1 LLLSDGPSSY
11 DFGTLATNSSTSHLF
26 VLTNG
31 GAATATS
38 VASSL
43 TGVFAF
49 VGGGYPGVGGTC
61 GPSVPAGASCA
72 LNVGFTPTAA
82 GPASATLTVTYF
94 DGAHA
99 TQVSRDLG
107 GHGTTH
113 AFLAITD
120 FPVMYYTAYGLH
132 ADPATFAFG
141 AHGLGSTTVH
151 TFVVTNNGSVTA
163 TSMTGDALGAPFS
176 YAGGSYPGTS
186 GTCGA
191 TLAPGDDCTV
201 VVAFKPT
208 SVAGGVA
215 TLTVEYNDGGGA
227 NSASR
232 PMSGTGT
239 SAPLLVIQD
248 FDVTNLYPGGWD
260 FGTRGIGNADSHQF
274 YVSNTGGAA
283 AVSMQAP
290 AIGSGFG
297 YVGGTYPGSGGTC
310 STTLSA
316 GGTCTVN
323 VFFQPAATGPATGAV
338 KINYRDGV
346 GTQLAASRVVTGTG
360 TMLGLVQI
368 DQKSNGGDGL
378 YTSFGSVAIGSA
390 AEQGFTVRNI
400 GGGSVSGMS
409 FSALGAPFSFAGGT
423 FPGNGGD
430 CGTTLVAGASC
441 TIVVDFTPT
450 TVASFSATLSMTYS
464 DGVSSE
470 GTSRGLVGQGV
481 DGAELQISAWS
492 NGGSDPSFDY
502 GAWGV
507 PVDHTFY
514 VTNHGNKTASAIAA
528 IAPSAPFSWKGGTFP
543 GAGGSCSTANTL
555 AVGGSCL
562 LVVTFSGAASGSTTF
577 GVSYA
582 DGTGNTK
589 SATLD
594 VTGEVAPNAMLVV
607 TDCNGCGVDSNPAD
621 FGTTSTSAGR
631 SFVVTNN
638 GGKTATMLH
647 DGGLLAAPFGYTGGN
662 YPGSTGSPGP
672 GGPCSATLDPGASC
686 SVYLTFTPPAS
697 GSYASTLGIAYDDG
711 TGTSAT
717 ATRAVIGARTSLAL
731 LHVHDWS
738 EADTGGGDVY
748 NFGTAG
754 IPIDH
759 VFTITNDGSQTAT
772 SMGDG
777 NGLGSG
783 FNWKGGHYPGTGGD
797 CVGQL
802 AASGICRVVVTFTP
816 TGNGYTSS
824 TMLIAYYD
832 GANGQY
838 AKRAISASGTTAALL
853 QITDGDQP
861 PTNPWEQNPPPY
873 DYGTVGQSADATFTI
888 KNWGAATA
896 TVITDGGTLGN
907 GFAWTGAV
915 VYGGGT
921 CGAQLA
927 SGASC
932 TVKVTFSPSG
942 DGPRTSTLSVS
953 YNDGG
958 TTQVA
963 TRVLTGTATTKALVN
978 VYDWWD
984 SQGGSKPGNQSWTP
998 PPYDYGLWGL
1008 PVEHTFTL
1016 RNDGGGAASM
1026 LANGGSMGT
1035 GFAWKDGSYPGTGG
1049 DCMTSLGVGAT
1060 CSVVVVF
1067 TPGGPGTLSGQ
1078 MRVSYNDGAVT
1089 RTAVRSLMGTGT
1101 TNANLT
1107 VSEYFG
1113 PNFCTDCTPYDMGSV
1128 AVGGSIEH
1136 TFTITNTG
1144 ARTATAIA
1152 PTSTLVTPFSYK
1164 GVSGY
1169 PGTGGDC
1176 GAMLAAGNS
1185 CSLVVVFTPQS
1196 SGLVMGTLG
1205 ITFSDSTMFAGMASR
1220 AIQGTG
1226 N

>member
-1 LLLSDGPSSY
+1 
-11 DFGTLATNSSTSHLF
+11 
-26 VLTNG
+26 
-31 GAATATS
+31 

-43 TGVFAF
+43 TGVFAY
-49 VGGGYPGVGGTC
+49 VGGNYPGVGGTC
-61 GPSVPAGASCA
+61 GPSLPAGASCA
-72 LNVGFTPTAA
+72 LNVGFTPSAA

-99 TQVSRDLG
+99 TAVSRDLG

-113 AFLAITD
+113 AFLSITD
-120 FPVMYYTAYGLH
+120 FPVMYYQAYGLH
-132 ADPATFAFG
+132 ADPATFSFG
-141 AHGLGSTTVH
+141 AEGLGSTTVH
-151 TFVVTNNGSVTA
+151 TFVVTNTGQVTA
-163 TSMTGDALGAPFS
+163 TAVSGDALAAPFS
-176 YAGGSYPGTS
+176 YAGGTFPGIG

-191 TLAPGDDCTV
+191 PLAPGDDCTV

-215 TLTVEYNDGGGA
+215 TLTVGYNDGVGA
-227 NSASR
+227 QSATR

-239 SAPLLVIQD
+239 SGPLLVIRD

-260 FGTRGIGNADSHQF
+260 FGTRGVGNADSHQF
-274 YVSNTGGAA
+274 YVTNTGGAA
-283 AVSMQAP
+283 ALSMQAP
-290 AIGSGFG
+290 SLGSGFG
-297 YVGGTYPGSGGTC
+297 YVGGVYPGSGGTC

-316 GGTCTVN
+316 GSSCTVN
-323 VFFQPAATGPATGAV
+323 VSFQPVATGPATGTV
-338 KINYRDGV
+338 KINYRDSV

-360 TMLGLVQI
+360 TMLGLVEI
-368 DQKSNGGDGL
+368 DEKSDHSDGL
-378 YTSFGSVAIGSA
+378 FTSFGAIALGSG
-390 AEQGFTVRNI
+390 AEQMFTIRNI
-400 GGGSVSGMS
+400 GAGSVSAMS
-409 FSALGAPFSFAGGT
+409 FSGLAAPFAFAGGS
-423 FPGNGGD
+423 FPGSGGD
-430 CGTTLVAGASC
+430 CGTTLLAGATC
-441 TIVVDFTPT
+441 TLVVDFTP
-450 TVASFSATLSMTYS
+450 AAKGSFSTTLSVTYS

-481 DGAELQISAWS
+481 DGAELELTAWS
-492 NGGSDPSFDY
+492 SGGNDPSFDY
-502 GAWGV
+502 GPWGV
-507 PVDHTFY
+507 AVDHTFY
-514 VTNHGNKTASAIAA
+514 VTNRGNKTASALAA
-528 IAPSAPFSWKGGTFP
+528 LAPAAPFSWKGGTFP

-555 AVGGSCL
+555 AVGASCT
-562 LVVTFSGAASGSTTF
+562 LVVTFSGAATGSGTF

-589 SATLD
+589 SATID
-594 VTGEVAPNAMLVV
+594 VTGQAAPNAMLVV
-607 TDCNGCGVDSNPAD
+607 TDCTGCGVDSRPAD
-621 FGTTSTSAGR
+621 FGTTSTSTTR

-647 DGGLLAAPFGYTGGN
+647 DAGVLAAPFGYAGGN
-662 YPGSTGSPGP
+662 YPGTTGSPGP
-672 GGPCSATLDPGASC
+672 GGPCSATLDPGTSC
-686 SVYLTFTPPAS
+686 TVYLTFAPPAS

-711 TGTSAT
+711 TGTSAS

-738 EADTGGGDVY
+738 EGDTGGSDVY

-754 IPIDH
+754 IAIDH

-783 FNWKGGHYPGTGGD
+783 FDWKGGNYPGTGGD
-797 CVGQL
+797 CLAELAVG
-802 AASGICRVVVTFTP
+802 AHCRVVVTFTP
-816 TGNGYTSS
+816 GGGSGYFSS
-824 TMLIAYYD
+824 TMLIAYFD
-832 GANGQY
+832 GANNQY

-921 CGAQLA
+921 CGAQLG

-932 TVKVTFSPSG
+932 TIRVTFSPSG
-942 DGPRTSTLSVS
+942 DGPRTGTASVS
-953 YNDGG
+953 YNDGSA
-958 TTQVA
+958 TQVA
-963 TRVLTGTATTKALVN
+963 TRVLTGTATTKALIN
-978 VYDWWD
+978 VYDWWGP
-984 SQGGSKPGNQSWTP
+984 QGGGNPGSQTWTP
-998 PPYDYGLWGL
+998 PPYDFGLWGL
-1008 PVEHTFTL
+1008 PVEHSFTL

-1026 LANGGSMGT
+1026 VSNGGSMGT

-1049 DCMTSLGVGAT
+1049 DCMTSLGVGGT
-1060 CSVVVVF
+1060 CTVVVVF

-1113 PNFCTDCTPYDMGSV
+1113 ANFCTDCTPYDLGSV
-1128 AVGGSIEH
+1128 AAGGTIEH
-1136 TFTITNTG
+1136 TFTVTNTG
-1144 ARTATAIA
+1144 ARTATGIS
-1152 PTSTLVTPFSYK
+1152 PTSTLVAPFSYK
-1164 GVSGY
+1164 GAGGY

-1176 GAMLAAGNS
+1176 GAMLASGSS

-1196 SGLVMGTLG
+1196 AGLVMGALG
-1205 ITFSDSTMFAGMASR
+1205 VSYSDSTSFPGLASR